1 MAKISK
7 KEEIISSFS
16 DGRMLDEVGRWML
29 ECWQATLAGSARG
42 RDRGG
47 EIVVTWNT
55 SAHARQPALHYSFAI
70 RDRTVYDVCS
80 DLEGRGTQSD
90 ESVMATQSGIGSR
103 ITKNIADFV
112 CEWFRGKALGLK
124 VGHSPH

>member
-55 SAHARQPALHYSFAI
+55 SAHARQLY
-70 RDRTVYDVCS
+70 
-80 DLEGRGTQSD
+80 
-90 ESVMATQSGIGSR
+90 
-103 ITKNIADFV
+103 ITP
-112 CEWFRGKALGLK
+112 L
-124 VGHSPH
+124 P